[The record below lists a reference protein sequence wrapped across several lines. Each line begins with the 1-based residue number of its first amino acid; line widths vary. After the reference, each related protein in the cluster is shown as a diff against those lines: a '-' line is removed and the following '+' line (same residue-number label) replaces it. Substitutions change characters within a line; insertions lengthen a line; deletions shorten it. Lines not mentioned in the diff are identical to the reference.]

1 MAINKK
7 LIHFKTW
14 DKFISQDGVNGNYS
28 TPSGG
33 KESDGTAVYGQLLGT
48 SIVFIKDVQKIWT
61 HGKLYDCKDPD
72 QILSESS
79 ENAVQN
85 KIVASEFKRVWES
98 IEEESKRKEV
108 IIIDISNEWA
118 DGEIHDTGLS
128 FEQYVNSK
136 VIFRIPAGPNGES
149 VTCEKVSLFANG
161 TNSDDT
167 FYEVYVGR
175 TNLVDVPFVFT
186 VSPIYSNDHVN
197 VGIQYDVDNNF
208 GPILPYVGNG
218 DSAQFLSGDGTWKTV
233 ETESEIYNFS
243 FNNWNGKTSYDEL
256 NSAYKSGKMI
266 FAEGMPTLVIP
277 SENNNV
283 DQVLVSLHAPNEN
296 GLVAGLVYLTFTD
309 DWQIQSE
316 AQQILL
322 ENKGSGNLFLSDDGT
337 YKFVETNPFE
347 IPANG
352 VLPET
357 GKVGKIYLIPA
368 SVTGENNIMHE
379 YVWANNTWEK
389 LGEFKANVDLSGY
402 YTKTETNALVNTTKS
417 NLDKSIENLNADI
430 TARLDT
436 KLDTSVANETIATKD
451 EVNRKQN
458 ILVSGTN
465 IKTINGESVLG
476 LGNLVIDT
484 SVLNTVGTHTGKAM
498 SQKATTDAIQSETER
513 ATGVENNLQT
523 QIIQHESITQNALD
537 TASYAEALA
546 VDANTRSQN
555 AETVANSAIAAVR
568 ALEGLGSTDEA
579 QTTLAERVA
588 QIAVNSDAIT
598 VLQEKHVL
606 ISEDD
611 YEALEFKDPT
621 KIYLIYEE

>member
-28 TPSGG
+28 TPSDG

-61 HGKLYDCKDPD
+61 HGKLYNCKDPD

-118 DGEIHDTGLS
+118 DGEVHDTELS

-175 TNLVDVPFVFT
+175 TNLVDIPFVFT

-218 DSAQFLSGDGTWKTV
+218 NSAQFLAGDGTWKTV

-277 SENNNV
+277 SGNNNV

-316 AQQILL
+316 VQEILL

-347 IPANG
+347 IPASG
-352 VLPET
+352 ILPET

-379 YVWANNTWEK
+379 YVWANDAWEK

-436 KLDTSVANETIATKD
+436 KLDTSVANENLATKD

-476 LGNLVIDT
+476 LGDLVIDT

-523 QIIQHESITQNALD
+523 QITQHESITQNALD

-588 QIAVNSDAIT
+588 QIAVNSDAIA

>member
-14 DKFISQDGVNGNYS
+14 DKFIAEGVQGNYS
-28 TPSGG
+28 EPSEI
-33 KESDGTAVYGQLLGT
+33 KPDGTAVYGQLLGT

-61 HGKLYDCKDPD
+61 HGKLYNCKDPD
-72 QILSESS
+72 QTLSESS

-85 KIVASEFKRVWES
+85 KIVALEFKRVWES

-108 IIIDISNEWA
+108 IIIDLLNEWA
-118 DGEIHDTGLS
+118 DGEIHDIGLS

-136 VIFRIPAGPNGES
+136 VIFRIQAGPNGES
-149 VTCEKVSLFANG
+149 VTCEKISLSASG
-161 TNSDDT
+161 TSSNDT

-175 TNLVDVPFVFT
+175 TNLVATPFVFT
-186 VSPIYSNDHVN
+186 VSPIYSNNRVN
-197 VGIQYDVDNNF
+197 VGIRYDVNNNF

-218 DSAQFLSGDGTWKTV
+218 NSAQFLAGDGTWKTV

-277 SENNNV
+277 SGDNNV
-283 DQVLVSLHAPNEN
+283 DQILVSLHAPSNN
-296 GLVAGLVYLTFTD
+296 GLAAGLVYLTFTD

-316 AQQILL
+316 VQQILL

-379 YVWANNTWEK
+379 YVWANNAWEK

-436 KLDTSVANETIATKD
+436 KLDTSVANETLATKD

-465 IKTINGESVLG
+465 IKTINGESILG

-513 ATGVENNLQT
+513 ATNVENNLQT
-523 QIIQHESITQNALD
+523 QITQHESITQNALD
-537 TASYAEALA
+537 TASYAEILA

-588 QIAVNSDAIT
+588 QIAVNSDAIA

>member
-14 DKFISQDGVNGNYS
+14 DKFIADGVQGNYS
-28 TPSGG
+28 EPSEI
-33 KESDGTAVYGQLLGT
+33 KPDGTAVYGQLLGT

-61 HGKLYDCKDPD
+61 HGKLYNCKDPD

-98 IEEESKRKEV
+98 IEEESKKKEV

-118 DGEIHDTGLS
+118 DGEVHDTGLS

-175 TNLVDVPFVFT
+175 TNLVDIPFVFT
-186 VSPIYSNDHVN
+186 VSPIYYNDNVN

-218 DSAQFLSGDGTWKTV
+218 DSAQFLAGDGTWKNV

-266 FAEGMPTLVIP
+266 YAEGMPALVI
-277 SENNNV
+277 SSGNDV
-283 DQVLVSLHAPNEN
+283 DQVLVSLHAPNNN

-316 AQQILL
+316 TQQVLL

-347 IPANG
+347 IPVNG
-352 VLPET
+352 ILPET

-368 SVTGENNIMHE
+368 SVTGESNTMHE
-379 YVWANNTWEK
+379 YVWANDAWEK

-402 YTKTETNALVNTTKS
+402 YTKTETNTLVNTTKS
-417 NLDKSIENLNADI
+417 NLDKSIENLNTDI
-430 TARLDT
+430 TAKLDT
-436 KLDTSVANETIATKD
+436 KLDTVVANETLATKD

-465 IKTINGESVLG
+465 IKTINGESILG
-476 LGNLVIDT
+476 LGDLVIDT

-523 QIIQHESITQNALD
+523 QITQHESITQNALD
-537 TASYAEALA
+537 TASYAEVLA